1 VLPCRSASEPH
12 ADPHAVLFPELLRL
26 ARVACASI
34 ARVYAD
40 AGYDSC
46 ENRAAYLRE
55 GSQPLIHKAGNKH
68 GSGLGAVRSIV
79 KRVLER
85 LLRHK
90 RLDLRL

>member
-1 VLPCRSASEPH
+1 MP
-12 ADPHAVLFPELLRL
+12 DAVLFPELLRL
-26 ARVACASI
+26 AWVACASI

-55 GSQPLIHKAGNKH
+55 GSQPLIHKAGNEH